1 VLILKIIRPPP
12 STLMATLV
20 RQLITPILKNPF
32 AWRVLDGTFLRLARK
47 MDQWRRAEIGDG
59 SPLDASICGRF
70 LNRMVRHGL
79 FYGMKYPSFEAA
91 GRTLYPKLLGS
102 YERELH
108 GIMDRIV
115 RTDYATVVEIGCAE
129 GYYATGLALRLPE
142 ARVIAFDSNPQSREL
157 CRQLAEA
164 NGVSSRVEVYGHCTP
179 ETLLRLPLGRRA
191 LLLFD
196 CGGDEPHMFAPDCI
210 AMLAAHDLLIELHL
224 DVNSDIPEIL
234 QRRFAA
240 THHIESVASTAD
252 AEKPAHYP
260 WTAHENFS
268 PAEWRALLAEG
279 RTGTVEWLW
288 LTSKHAGV

>member
-1 VLILKIIRPPP
+1 
-12 STLMATLV
+12 MATLV

-47 MDQWRRAEIGDG
+47 MDQWHRAEIGG
-59 SPLDASICGRF
+59 EGIPLDASIRGRF

-91 GRTLYPKLLGS
+91 GSTLYPKLLGS

-108 GIMDRIV
+108 GIMERIV
-115 RTDYATVVEIGCAE
+115 RADYATVVEIGCAE

-142 ARVIAFDSNPQSREL
+142 ARVMAFDRNPHAREL

-164 NGVSSRVEVYGHCTP
+164 NGVSSRVEVYGRCTP

-191 LLLFD
+191 LILFD
-196 CGGDEPHMFAPDCI
+196 CEGEEQQLFAPDCI
-210 AMLAAHDLLIELHL
+210 AMLAAHDLLIEVHTF
-224 DVNSDIPEIL
+224 VSPDIPEFL
-234 QRRFAA
+234 RQRFAA
-240 THHIESVASTAD
+240 THHVESVASTAD
-252 AEKPAHYP
+252 ADKPAHYP

-279 RTGTVEWLW
+279 RPGSVEWLW
-288 LTSKHAGV
+288 LTAKHAGA